1 MASRAPRWSQL
12 ATFLA
17 ASLCAFARTD
27 AAQSSTCSTAA
38 AAAPGLIPQEVQSA
52 QTVPLASAASLTR
65 QDLPR
70 VRPFQ
75 PWPYRSLSTVQ
86 SAPLPTTDAATG
98 VTTCTVVHA
107 PLVNVTVGML
117 VWWFEQDLE
126 KVAPYIGDGQNH
138 R

>member
-17 ASLCAFARTD
+17 ASLYAFAKTD

-38 AAAPGLIPQEVQSA
+38 AAAPQEVQSA

-75 PWPYRSLSTVQ
+75 PWPYRSLSTAQ

-98 VTTCTVVHA
+98 VTTLTVVHA